1 MEDQFE
7 GLPDKPEEDAQN
19 TLKALWFAAKGSPK
33 AVTHVENLPLDAL
46 TNTQVNTLESLIQ
59 KRLEGTPLAHLTGR
73 QEFMNIELLADESAL
88 IPRKETEIL
97 GRLCLTTIKELS
109 ENESPI
115 RVIDVCTGAGNLA
128 IAFACHASNVE
139 VYASDLSDEAVA
151 LAKRNVKHTNVDK
164 RVTLYQGDFLEPFK
178 TDIFLGK
185 IDILCCNPPY
195 ISTGNVEKM
204 HKEIH
209 EHEPDLAFDG
219 GPFGIKILT
228 RLIKEAPLFLV
239 PDGFI
244 CFEVG
249 LGQGPAMIK
258 RLTKSNQFQDIISAN
273 DEQDQIR
280 AIRARFSP

>member
-1 MEDQFE
+1 M
-7 GLPDKPEEDAQN
+7 GSV
-19 TLKALWFAAKGSPK
+19 AKGCPK
-33 AVTHVENLPLDAL
+33 AVTQVENLPLDTL
-46 TNTQVNTLESLIQ
+46 TNTELNTLESLIQ
-59 KRLEGTPLAHLTGR
+59 KRLEGTPLSHITGR
-73 QEFMNIELLADESAL
+73 QEFMGIELLADKSAL

-97 GRLCLTTIKELS
+97 GRLCLSTIQEFIEKK
-109 ENESPI
+109 SPI

-128 IAFACHASNVE
+128 IAFAYHVPNVD

-151 LAKRNVKHTNVDK
+151 LAKRNVKHTNIEN

-185 IDILCCNPPY
+185 TDILCCNPPY
-195 ISTGNVEKM
+195 ISSGNVEKM

-209 EHEPDLAFDG
+209 DHEPDLAFDG
-219 GPFGIKILT
+219 GPFGIKILS
-228 RLIKEAPLFLV
+228 RLIKEAPMFLV

-249 LGQGPAMIK
+249 LGQGPAMVK
-258 RLTKSNQFQDIISAN
+258 RLTKSSRFQDIISAN

-280 AIRARFSP
+280 AIRARFSA